1 MYNTLAQTVFQNTF
15 KSNYQMAE
23 KLKKALGLIPLT
35 FYGVGTIVGAGI
47 YAIIGVVAGE
57 AGYNM
62 WVAFVFT
69 TIAATFSAISYAEL
83 SSTFPKAGA
92 EYVFL
97 SNAFPKKKVIP
108 FITGY
113 FITIHGTATFATVL
127 LAFAGYFSGFI
138 DIPEMLI
145 AYALLAVITLFNLSG
160 IKKSSVVNITFTS
173 AQILGLV
180 MLVVAG
186 ITSPDFGN
194 VFQHK
199 FSLGSEIFTSV
210 AIVFYVYTGYE
221 HMATLAEEAKNPG
234 RNIPL
239 AFIFS
244 LVFTTVIYLLI
255 VFSALALATPE
266 ALASSGSPLALAGSN
281 RYSWMGPVI
290 GVAALLATANVS
302 LSASLSVS
310 RMMYGMA
317 SKGDMPAMLSKLNKQ
332 QAPWVAA
339 LVLAAIVG
347 LFIPFGQI
355 KLVASVSSLG
365 AMLVFAFVN
374 LAVIVLRYKHP
385 TLKRPFSVPLRI
397 DKFPVLPAFGV
408 IVSGLLATQFTWEVY
423 LIFGIAVTLGITG
436 YYLSSGKNSAAANSN
451 DPEKVWGDEH

>member
-1 MYNTLAQTVFQNTF
+1 
-15 KSNYQMAE
+15 MAE
-23 KLKKALGLIPLT
+23 KLKKALGLVPLT

-62 WVAFVFT
+62 WIAFVLA
-69 TIAATFSAISYAEL
+69 TIAATFSALSYAEL

-97 SNAFPKKKVIP
+97 SNAFPNKKVIP

-127 LAFAGYFSGFI
+127 LAFAGYFSGFV

-173 AQILGLV
+173 AQILGLI
-180 MLVVAG
+180 MLVLAG
-186 ITSPDFGN
+186 ATSPDFGN
-194 VFQHK
+194 VFQQR
-199 FSLGSEIFTSV
+199 FSLGPEIFTSV

-244 LVFTTVIYLLI
+244 LIFTTVIYLLI

-266 ALASSGSPLALAGSN
+266 ALANSRSPLAFAGSN

-290 GVAALLATANVS
+290 GAAALLATANVS

-310 RMMYGMA
+310 RMMYGMS
-317 SKGDMPAMLSKLNKQ
+317 SKGDMPAVLSKLNKQ

-347 LFIPFGQI
+347 IFIPFGEI
-355 KLVASVSSLG
+355 KLVASISSLG
-365 AMLVFAFVN
+365 ALLVFAFVN
-374 LAVIVLRYKHP
+374 LAVIVLRYKQP
-385 TLKRPFSVPLRI
+385 ALKRPFSVPLRI
-397 DKFPVLPAFGV
+397 GKFPVLPACGV
-408 IVSGLLATQFTWEVY
+408 IVSALLATQFGWKVY
-423 LIFGIAVTLGITG
+423 MVFGIAILLGIMG
-436 YYLSSGKNSAAANSN
+436 YYFSSGKEKKATNKNSETFLGG
-451 DPEKVWGDEH
+451 EKTH

>member
-1 MYNTLAQTVFQNTF
+1 
-15 KSNYQMAE
+15 MAE

-62 WVAFVFT
+62 WIAFVLAS
-69 TIAATFSAISYAEL
+69 IAAAFSALSYAEL
-83 SSTFPKAGA
+83 SSSFPKAGA

-97 SNAFPKKKVIP
+97 SNAFPNKKVIP

-127 LAFAGYFSGFI
+127 LAFAGYFSGFF

-180 MLVVAG
+180 MLVLAG
-186 ITSPDFGN
+186 VTSQSFGN
-194 VFQHK
+194 VFQYK
-199 FSLGSEIFTSV
+199 FSLGPEIFTSV

-244 LVFTTVIYLLI
+244 LIFTTVIYLLI

-266 ALASSGSPLALAGSN
+266 ALANSRSPLALAGSN

-310 RMMYGMA
+310 RMMYGMS
-317 SKGDMPAMLSKLNKQ
+317 SKGDMPAIFSKLNVQK
-332 QAPWVAA
+332 APWVAA
-339 LVLAAIVG
+339 LALAAIVG
-347 LFIPFGQI
+347 IFIPFGEI
-355 KLVASVSSLG
+355 RLVASVSSLG

-374 LAVIVLRYKHP
+374 LAVIVLRYKRP
-385 TLKRPFSVPLRI
+385 ALKRPFSVPLRI
-397 DKFPVLPAFGV
+397 GKFPVLPAFGIIISV
-408 IVSGLLATQFTWEVY
+408 LLATQFSWEVY
-423 LIFGIAVTLGITG
+423 LIFGIAVALGITG
-436 YYLSSGKNSAAANSN
+436 YYLSSGRNGDKPSTNG
-451 DPEKVWGDEH
+451 PEKVWGNGDEH